1 MGRTDT
7 NVRHAKRT
15 PSYCHRPTTLPSTR
29 IRHDATRMYLRLLR
43 RARVLSCCWLCLPW
57 GSGCISWPTR
67 TFQSMKCPK
76 RCINWSSGTPPSD
89 RPTTTHRKAPR
100 LGAGVRMVSCAG
112 ATLQQGQVR
121 HARLPCPL
129 RLSGRSRATSH
140 CAEPRQPAGR
150 LCPPRGC

>member
-43 RARVLSCCWLCLPW
+43 RARVLSCCWLCLPR

-76 RCINWSSGTPPSD
+76 RCIIWSRGTPPSD

-100 LGAGVRMVSCAG
+100 LRGWSTNGFVRWSYPSAGTGSPRPT
-112 ATLQQGQVR
+112 TLPASAFWSIPR
-121 HARLPCPL
+121 NKPL
-129 RLSGRSRATSH
+129 R
-140 CAEPRQPAGR
+140 
-150 LCPPRGC
+150 